1 MSRFRGRVPA
11 EPWRREGVLRMSDG
25 ERADELIDLVEQ
37 NDLTGIRLWL
47 AEHRPHEIADELSR
61 MADRYVMVPF
71 RLLDKDREL
80 EVFEELDSAQQQVI
94 LLGLRGRAFHELLEE
109 MDPDDRARLLGE
121 APAKIATRA
130 LAGLSPAERKMTAA
144 LLGYPE
150 DSVGR
155 YMTPETVILH
165 RDLTVGRALEVVRAK
180 GADAETIY
188 TLPVVSDGRRLVG
201 TITLSDLV
209 ISDDEMVLKD
219 LVDVLA
225 PRAKATEPVEGAAR
239 LIQEANLVSLPVVD
253 SEERFVGVFTFDD
266 ALEVIE
272 AADSED
278 MARQS
283 GASPVGEHYVSVS
296 VLRLVGARSVWLML
310 LIVAATLTVN
320 VMQAYEAT
328 LEQVTALALF
338 VPMLVGTGGNVG
350 AQSATAIV
358 RALAVG
364 EVRVRDLPSVIWK
377 EGRVGLLLG
386 VMLAGIALTIGVLLV
401 GFDIGL
407 VVACSVI
414 AICTWAAIIGSS
426 MPLLARKVG
435 VDPAVVSS
443 PMVATLVDATG
454 LLIYFSIARLVLGI

>member
-1 MSRFRGRVPA
+1 M
-11 EPWRREGVLRMSDG
+11 DG
-25 ERADELIDLVEQ
+25 ERAEEITDLVEN

-47 AEHRPHEIADELSR
+47 AEHRPHEIADELARMSSR
-61 MADRYVMVPF
+61 DAIIPF

-80 EVFEELDSAQQQVI
+80 EVFEELDPGQQQAV
-94 LLGLRGRAFHELLEE
+94 LLGLRGTDFHDILEE
-109 MDPDDRARLLGE
+109 MDPDDRARLIGE

-209 ISDDEMVLKD
+209 VSDDDRLLKD

-225 PRAKATEPVEGAAR
+225 PRVGVSEPVEDAAR

-253 SEERFVGVFTFDD
+253 SEDRFVGLFTFDD

-283 GASPVGEHYVSVS
+283 GASPIDDHYVSVG

-320 VMQAYEAT
+320 VMQVYEAT
-328 LEQVTALALF
+328 LEEVTALAMF
-338 VPMLVGTGGNVG
+338 VPMLIGTGGNVG

-377 EGRVGLLLG
+377 ESRVGLLLG
-386 VMLAGIALTIGVLLV
+386 VMLAGIALAIGSLLV
-401 GFDIGL
+401 GFDIAV
-407 VVACSVI
+407 VVALSVI
-414 AICTWAAIIGSS
+414 AICTWAAIIGSA

-454 LLIYFSIARLVLGI
+454 LLIYFSVARLVLGL

>member
-1 MSRFRGRVPA
+1 M
-11 EPWRREGVLRMSDG
+11 DG
-25 ERADELIDLVEQ
+25 ERADELTDLVEN
-37 NDLTGIRLWL
+37 NDLTGIRIWL
-47 AEHRPHEIADELSR
+47 AEHRPHEIADEFARISSR
-61 MADRYVMVPF
+61 EAIIPF

-80 EVFEELDSAQQQVI
+80 EVFEELDPSQQQAI
-94 LLGLRGRAFHELLEE
+94 LLELRRTDFHDLLEE
-109 MDPDDRARLLGE
+109 MDPDDRARLIGE

-130 LAGLSPAERKMTAA
+130 LAGLSPAERKMTAS
-144 LLGYPE
+144 LLGYPK

-209 ISDDEMVLKD
+209 ISDDNRLLKD
-219 LVDVLA
+219 LVDVFA
-225 PRAKATEPVEGAAR
+225 PRAGVSEPVEDAAR
-239 LIQEANLVSLPVVD
+239 LIQEANLVALPVVD
-253 SEERFVGVFTFDD
+253 SEDRFVGVFTFDD

-283 GASPVGEHYVSVS
+283 GASPVGDHYVTVG
-296 VLRLVGARSVWLML
+296 VFRLVSARVVWLLL

-320 VMQAYEAT
+320 VMQVYEAT
-328 LEQVTALALF
+328 LEEVTALAMF
-338 VPMLVGTGGNVG
+338 IPMLIGTGGNVG

-364 EVRVRDLPSVIWK
+364 EVRIRDLPSVLWK
-377 EGRVGLLLG
+377 ESRVGLLLG
-386 VMLAGIALTIGVLLV
+386 VVLAGVALVIGSVLV
-401 GFDIGL
+401 GFDIA
-407 VVACSVI
+407 VVVSLSVI
-414 AICTWAAIIGSS
+414 AICTWAAVIGSA

-435 VDPAVVSS
+435 VDPAVVSA

-454 LLIYFSIARLVLGI
+454 LLIYFSVARMVLGL

>member
-1 MSRFRGRVPA
+1 MS
-11 EPWRREGVLRMSDG
+11 ES
-25 ERADELIDLVEQ
+25 ERAEELIDLVGT

-47 AEHRPHEIADELSR
+47 AEHRPHEIAGELSR
-61 MADRYVMVPF
+61 MTGREAIIPF

-80 EVFEELDSAQQQVI
+80 EVFEELDPGQQQSI
-94 LLGLRGRAFHELLEE
+94 LLSLRDTAFHELLEE
-109 MDPDDRARLLGE
+109 MEPDDRARLIGE

-130 LAGLSPAERKMTAA
+130 LAGLSPSERKMTAA

-180 GADAETIY
+180 GAVAETIY
-188 TLPVVSDGRRLVG
+188 TLPVVSDGRRMVG
-201 TITLSDLV
+201 TVSLRDLV
-209 ISDDEMVLKD
+209 ISDDDRLLKD
-219 LVDVLA
+219 IVDVFA
-225 PRAKATEPVEGAAR
+225 PRVRATEPVEDAAR
-239 LIQEANLVSLPVVD
+239 LMQEANLVSLPVVD
-253 SEERFVGVFTFDD
+253 SEERFLGLLTFDD

-283 GASPVGEHYVSVS
+283 GASPLSDHYVSVG

-320 VMQAYEAT
+320 VMQVFEAT
-328 LEQVTALALF
+328 LEEVTALAMF
-338 VPMLVGTGGNVG
+338 VPMLIGTGGNVG

-377 EGRVGLLLG
+377 EARVGLLLG
-386 VMLAGIALTIGVLLV
+386 LMLAGLAMVIGSLLV
-401 GFDIGL
+401 GTTIAL

-414 AICTWAAIIGSS
+414 AVCTWAAVIGSS
-426 MPLLARKVG
+426 MPLLARKVN

-454 LLIYFSIARLVLGI
+454 LLIYFSVARMVLGV

>member
-1 MSRFRGRVPA
+1 
-11 EPWRREGVLRMSDG
+11 MSDG
-25 ERADELIDLVEQ
+25 ERAEELIDLVEQ

-47 AEHRPHEIADELSR
+47 AEHRPHEVADELSR
-61 MADRYVMVPF
+61 MTDRSVMVPF

-80 EVFEELDSAQQQVI
+80 EVFEELDPALQQVI
-94 LLGLRGRAFHELLEE
+94 LLGLRDTAFHELLEE

-209 ISDDEMVLKD
+209 ISDDEVVLKD
-219 LVDVLA
+219 IVDVLA
-225 PRAKATEPVEGAAR
+225 PRARATEPVEDAAR

-407 VVACSVI
+407 VVASSVI

>member
-1 MSRFRGRVPA
+1 MS
-11 EPWRREGVLRMSDG
+11 ES
-25 ERADELIDLVEQ
+25 ERAEELIDLVGS

-47 AEHRPHEIADELSR
+47 AEHRPHEIAGELSR
-61 MADRYVMVPF
+61 MTGREAIIPF

-80 EVFEELDSAQQQVI
+80 EVFEELDPGQQQSI
-94 LLGLRGRAFHELLEE
+94 LLSLRDTAFHELLEE
-109 MDPDDRARLLGE
+109 MEPDDRARLIGE

-130 LAGLSPAERKMTAA
+130 LAGLSPSERKMTAA

-180 GADAETIY
+180 GAVAETIY
-188 TLPVVSDGRRLVG
+188 TLPVVSDGRRMVG
-201 TITLSDLV
+201 TVSLRDLV
-209 ISDDEMVLKD
+209 ISDDDRLLKD
-219 LVDVLA
+219 VVDVFA
-225 PRAKATEPVEGAAR
+225 PRARATEQVEGAAR
-239 LIQEANLVSLPVVD
+239 LMQEANLVSLPVVD
-253 SEERFVGVFTFDD
+253 SEERFLGLLTFDD

-283 GASPVGEHYVSVS
+283 GASPLSDHYVSVG

-320 VMQAYEAT
+320 VMQVFEAT
-328 LEQVTALALF
+328 LEEVTALAMF
-338 VPMLVGTGGNVG
+338 VPMLIGTGGNVG

-377 EGRVGLLLG
+377 EARVGLLLG
-386 VMLAGIALTIGVLLV
+386 LMLAGLAMVIGSLLV
-401 GFDIGL
+401 GTTIAL

-414 AICTWAAIIGSS
+414 AVCTWAAVIGSS
-426 MPLLARKVG
+426 MPLLARKVN

-454 LLIYFSIARLVLGI
+454 LLIYFSVARMILGV

>member
-1 MSRFRGRVPA
+1 M
-11 EPWRREGVLRMSDG
+11 DG
-25 ERADELIDLVEQ
+25 ERAEELIDLVEK

-61 MADRYVMVPF
+61 MSGREAIIPF

-80 EVFEELDSAQQQVI
+80 EVFEELDSSQQQNI
-94 LLGLRGRAFHELLEE
+94 LLGLRGTDFHDLLEE
-109 MDPDDRARLLGE
+109 MEPDDRARLIGE

-130 LAGLSPAERKMTAA
+130 LAGLSPAERRMTAA

-155 YMTPETVILH
+155 YMTPETVVLH
-165 RDLTVGRALEVVRAK
+165 RDLTVGRALEVIRAK
-180 GADAETIY
+180 GAGAEIIY
-188 TLPVVSDGRRLVG
+188 TLPVVSDGRRVVG
-201 TITLSDLV
+201 TVTLSDLV
-209 ISDDEMVLKD
+209 VSDVDMILKD
-219 LVDVLA
+219 LVDVFA
-225 PRAKATEPVEGAAR
+225 PRVRAYEPVEDAAR
-239 LIQEANLVSLPVVD
+239 LMQEANLVSLPVMD
-253 SEERFVGVFTFDD
+253 SEDRFVGMLTVDD

-278 MARQS
+278 MALQS
-283 GASPVGEHYVSVS
+283 GANPIDDHYASVGVF
-296 VLRLVGARSVWLML
+296 RMVGARSVWLML
-310 LIVAATLTVN
+310 LIVAATFTVN
-320 VMQAYEAT
+320 VMQVYEAT
-328 LEQVTALALF
+328 LEQVTALAMF
-338 VPMLVGTGGNVG
+338 VPMLIGTGGNVG

-377 EGRVGLLLG
+377 ESRVGLLLG
-386 VMLAGIALTIGVLLV
+386 VILAALALAIGTLLV
-401 GFDIGL
+401 GFAVAVAVAL
-407 VVACSVI
+407 SVV

-454 LLIYFSIARLVLGI
+454 LLIYFAIARAVLGI

>member
-1 MSRFRGRVPA
+1 M
-11 EPWRREGVLRMSDG
+11 DG
-25 ERADELIDLVEQ
+25 ERAEELTDLVET

-47 AEHRPHEIADELSR
+47 AEHRPHEIADELAR
-61 MADRYVMVPF
+61 MSSSEAIIPF

-80 EVFEELDSAQQQVI
+80 EVFEELDPGQQQAI
-94 LLGLRGRAFHELLEE
+94 LLGLRAPDFHQILEE
-109 MDPDDRARLLGE
+109 MDPDDRARLIGE

-130 LAGLSPAERKMTAA
+130 LAGLSSAERKMTAA
-144 LLGYPE
+144 LLGYEE

-155 YMTPETVILH
+155 HMTPETVILH

-209 ISDDEMVLKD
+209 VSDDDRVLKD

-225 PRAKATEPVEGAAR
+225 PRVSVSEPVEDAAR

-253 SEERFVGVFTFDD
+253 SEDRFVGLFTFDD

-283 GASPVGEHYVSVS
+283 GASPIDDHYVSVG

-320 VMQAYEAT
+320 VMQVYEAT
-328 LEQVTALALF
+328 LEEVTALAMF
-338 VPMLVGTGGNVG
+338 VPMLIGTGGNVG

-377 EGRVGLLLG
+377 ESRVGLLLG
-386 VMLAGIALTIGVLLV
+386 VMLAGIALVIGSVLV
-401 GFDIGL
+401 GADIAV
-407 VVACSVI
+407 VVALSVI
-414 AICTWAAIIGSS
+414 AICTWAAIIGSA

-454 LLIYFSIARLVLGI
+454 LLIYFSVARMVLGL

>member
-1 MSRFRGRVPA
+1 MS
-11 EPWRREGVLRMSDG
+11 EG
-25 ERADELIDLVEQ
+25 ERAEELIDLVEN

-47 AEHRPHEIADELSR
+47 AEHRPYEIADELSR
-61 MADRYVMVPF
+61 MDGGDAIIPF

-80 EVFEELDSAQQQVI
+80 EVFEELDPGQQQSI
-94 LLGLRGRAFHELLEE
+94 LLGLRDTAFHEILEE
-109 MDPDDRARLLGE
+109 MDPDDRARLIGE

-130 LAGLSPAERKMTAA
+130 LAGLSPAERRMTAA

-165 RDLTVGRALEVVRAK
+165 RDLAVGRALEVVRAR

-188 TLPVVSDGRRLVG
+188 TLPVVSDGRRMVG
-201 TITLSDLV
+201 TVTLGDLV
-209 ISDDEMVLKD
+209 VSDDERLIKD
-219 LVDVLA
+219 IVDVFA
-225 PRAKATEPVEGAAR
+225 PRVRATEPVEDAAR
-239 LIQEANLVSLPVVD
+239 LMQEANLVALAVVD
-253 SEERFVGVFTFDD
+253 SEERFVGLLTFDD

-278 MARQS
+278 MALQS
-283 GASPVGEHYVSVS
+283 GASPVGEHYVSVG

-320 VMQAYEAT
+320 VMQAFESALEA
-328 LEQVTALALF
+328 VTALALF
-338 VPMLVGTGGNVG
+338 VPMLIGTGGNVG

-377 EGRVGLLLG
+377 EARVGLLLG
-386 VMLAGIALTIGVLLV
+386 LLLAALALAIGSLLV
-401 GFDIGL
+401 GVDVAV

-414 AICTWAAIIGSS
+414 AVCTWAAVIGSS
-426 MPLLARKVG
+426 MPLFARKVG

-443 PMVATLVDATG
+443 PMVTTIVDATG
-454 LLIYFSIARLVLGI
+454 LLIYFSIATVVLGV